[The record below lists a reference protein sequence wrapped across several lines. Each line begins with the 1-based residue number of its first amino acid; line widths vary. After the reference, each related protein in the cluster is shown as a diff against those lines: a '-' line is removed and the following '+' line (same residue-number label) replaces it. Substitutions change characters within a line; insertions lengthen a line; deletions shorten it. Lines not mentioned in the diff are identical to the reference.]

1 MSGRIEIAFLA
12 IMALAN
18 DDTILHGNGTNR
30 HFTDRRRHF
39 GLGQRSLHKLNIY
52 GRYQL
57 FVNVQLIT
65 HNGAHYSNPIA
76 NAPKLSPPNQ
86 AGGITMSMLTWTPP
100 EQLEAILFDLDG
112 TLVDTDDMAVAR
124 LEQRLRLFLGE
135 RAKPAARGLV
145 MKAETPANQFI
156 SLLDLLHLDRPL
168 MGLIDRVDQWRGVCP
183 SSKFHLIDGVQPL
196 IVNLAERYRLGLVT
210 TRTRY
215 HIDQFL
221 ERFPEIAV
229 RLQTTIGCH
238 ESHRLK
244 PHPAPVLL
252 AASQLGVDIS
262 RCLMVGDTAVD
273 IRAGRAAGAWTA
285 GVLCGFGRE
294 WELARA
300 GAHII
305 LPSTAYLQ
313 AALGRES
320 EPPVKG

>member
-1 MSGRIEIAFLA
+1 MPMSTP
-12 IMALAN
+12 AL
-18 DDTILHGNGTNR
+18 
-30 HFTDRRRHF
+30 
-39 GLGQRSLHKLNIY
+39 
-52 GRYQL
+52 
-57 FVNVQLIT
+57 
-65 HNGAHYSNPIA
+65 
-76 NAPKLSPPNQ
+76 
-86 AGGITMSMLTWTPP
+86 P
-100 EQLEAILFDLDG
+100 ERLEAILFDLDG

-124 LEQRLRLFLGE
+124 LEQRLRFILGE
-135 RAKPAARGLV
+135 RGKPAARWLV
-145 MKAETPANQFI
+145 MKAETPGNQFI

-168 MGLIDRVDQWRGVCP
+168 LGLIDRVDQWRGVCP

-196 IVNLAERYRLGLVT
+196 ILSLAAHYKLALVT

-221 ERFPEIAV
+221 ERFPEIGAV
-229 RLQTTIGCH
+229 LETTIGCH

-252 AASQLGVDIS
+252 AARQLGVDVS
-262 RCLMVGDTAVD
+262 HCLMVGDTAVD
-273 IRAGRAAGAWTA
+273 IRAGRAAGVWTA

-305 LPSTAYLQ
+305 LPSTACLQ